1 MPDRIP
7 NRLEIR
13 RLSPADRD
21 DLAAL
26 FAAFSAH
33 PATVHFFHPHPFTDE
48 VAAEL
53 CEREG
58 RDLYFLARVAGRP
71 VGYSMLRGWD
81 EGYSVPS
88 FGVGVHPEARGQR
101 IGHDLLSHAI
111 LESRA
116 VGATRLRLT
125 VLKTNTIARRIY
137 TQFGFQFSDKDA
149 ESLLGV
155 LELTSDAAAA

>member
-1 MPDRIP
+1 MADHIP
-7 NRLEIR
+7 SRLEIR
-13 RLSPADRD
+13 RLTPADRE

-26 FAAFSAH
+26 FAAFRAD

-48 VAAEL
+48 VAKDL
-53 CEREG
+53 CERQG

-81 EGYSVPS
+81 EGYAVPS

-101 IGHDLLSHAI
+101 IGQQLLAQAI

-116 VGATRLRLT
+116 AGASRLRLT
-125 VLKTNTIARRIY
+125 VLKANEVARRIY
-137 TQFGFQFSDKDA
+137 EQFGFQLSEKDA

-155 LELTSDAAAA
+155 LELTSEVAAA